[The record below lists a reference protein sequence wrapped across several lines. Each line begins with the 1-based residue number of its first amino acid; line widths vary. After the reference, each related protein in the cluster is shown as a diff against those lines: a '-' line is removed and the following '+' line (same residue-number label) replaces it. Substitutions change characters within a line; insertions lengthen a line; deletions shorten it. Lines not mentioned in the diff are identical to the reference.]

1 MALNLEAVG
10 KPIGPVSKDY
20 TWKDVVLYALGVGS
34 GSSELEYCYEK
45 QLKVLPSFSIAAI
58 FDFLAHIGITSN
70 VNLAGILH
78 GEQRLIFHHPIPTEG
93 KLTTQGKITHYYDKG
108 AEKGALVIAES
119 DTYHSNGQKLFT
131 SIITI
136 FSRLDGGFGG
146 ENAPKARRRVSG
158 PVPGFYCRCAPFRK
172 PASHLPPFRR
182 YFRSSRE
189 SGFCE
194 NGRV

>member
-10 KPIGPVSKDY
+10 KPIGPVSKNY

-58 FDFLAHIGITSN
+58 FDFLAHIGATSN

-93 KLTTQGKITHYYDKG
+93 TLTTQGKITHYYDKG
-108 AEKGALVIAES
+108 AKKAPLSLRKA
-119 DTYHSNGQKLFT
+119 TH
-131 SIITI
+131 IIPMAK
-136 FSRLDGGFGG
+136 SSL
-146 ENAPKARRRVSG
+146 
-158 PVPGFYCRCAPFRK
+158 
-172 PASHLPPFRR
+172 PASSQYIRGWMAASAAKMRQKKMSCFRTGRRILSWMRTLPKTSPSFTA
-182 YFRSSRE
+182 FPAISST
-189 SGFCE
+189 FT
-194 NGRV
+194 

>member
-78 GEQRLIFHHPIPTEG
+78 GEQRLIFHHPIPSRRQADHPG
-93 KLTTQGKITHYYDKG
+93 KDHPL
-108 AEKGALVIAES
+108 L
-119 DTYHSNGQKLFT
+119 
-131 SIITI
+131 
-136 FSRLDGGFGG
+136 
-146 ENAPKARRRVSG
+146 
-158 PVPGFYCRCAPFRK
+158 
-172 PASHLPPFRR
+172 
-182 YFRSSRE
+182 
-189 SGFCE
+189 
-194 NGRV
+194 